1 MSMAWSHLGQHVSI
15 LFREVGA
22 ALWTLAGA
30 LLAAFA
36 PKASHSLG
44 NLTAN
49 SLPLPLQPC

>member
-1 MSMAWSHLGQHVSI
+1 MAWSHLGQHVSI